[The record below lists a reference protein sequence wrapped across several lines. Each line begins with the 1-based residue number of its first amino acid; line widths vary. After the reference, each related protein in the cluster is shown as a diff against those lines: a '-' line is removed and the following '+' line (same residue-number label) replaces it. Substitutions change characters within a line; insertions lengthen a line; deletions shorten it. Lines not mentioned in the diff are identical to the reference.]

1 MTLFKVVDTAELQA
15 RKAAAE
21 EQYRGRKSGINHF
34 AGTDP
39 VTGRPVGGYQ
49 DGGIEAVLVKYAEEL
64 IPAYIEYT
72 AKGYTLTAIGTV
84 ALDAN
89 TFEVYFNRPEAQV
102 KPMLAAIL
110 QKVEDDYKAEIEA
123 HNAAFIESEVQAQIN
138 IEARRQERE
147 LAEAAAKRRAEIEAE
162 VRATYT
168 PQLVEEVVKA
178 PSPAKASKRP

>member
-1 MTLFKVVDTAELQA
+1 MLKAPDPKELQS

-21 EQYRGRKSGINHF
+21 EQFRGRKSGINHF
-34 AGTDP
+34 AGVDP

-64 IPAYIEYT
+64 IPTYIEYT
-72 AKGYTLTAIGTV
+72 AKGYTLTTIGTV

-110 QKVEDDYKAEIEA
+110 QKVEDDYKAEIEI
-123 HNAAFIESEVQAQIN
+123 HNEKFIQDQVDAQLRVDLAREERERAVAEAERRAKVERDIRAAFQPVDEV
-138 IEARRQERE
+138 
-147 LAEAAAKRRAEIEAE
+147 
-162 VRATYT
+162 T
-168 PQLVEEVVKA
+168 PPA
-178 PSPAKASKRP
+178 PKGRK

>member
-1 MTLFKVVDTAELQA
+1 MLKTLDPKELQA

-21 EQYRGRKSGINHF
+21 EAFRGRKAGVNHF
-34 AGTDP
+34 AGVDP

-49 DGGIEAVLVKYAEEL
+49 DGGIEAVLVKYAEDL
-64 IPAYIEYT
+64 IPTYIEYT
-72 AKGYTLTAIGTV
+72 AKGYTLTTIGTV

-89 TFEVYFNRPEAQV
+89 TFEVYLRRPEVQV

-110 QKVEDDYKAEIEA
+110 QKIEDDYRAEIEA
-123 HNAAFIESEVQAQIN
+123 HNAAFIDSEVQAQLA

-147 LAEAAAKRRAEIEAE
+147 FVEAAAKRRAEIEAE

-168 PQLVEEVVKA
+168 PQPPVEEAKTATPSRVK
-178 PSPAKASKRP
+178 R

>member
-1 MTLFKVVDTAELQA
+1 MLKSIDPKELQT

-21 EQYRGRKSGINHF
+21 EQFRGRKAGVNHF
-34 AGTDP
+34 AGVDP
-39 VTGRPVGGYQ
+39 VTGSPVGEYQ
-49 DGGIEAVLVKYAEEL
+49 DGGIEAVLVKYAEDL
-64 IPAYIEYT
+64 IPTYIDYA
-72 AKGYTLTAIGTV
+72 AKGYTLTTIGTV
-84 ALDAN
+84 ALNAN
-89 TFEVYFNRPEAQV
+89 TFEIYFKRPESQI
-102 KPMLAAIL
+102 KPMLATIL

-168 PQLVEEVVKA
+168 PQPTTEVAKTA
-178 PSPAKASKRP
+178 PARGKR